1 MELIPFWAPHAFLNP
16 IWKWN
21 SSREVKKST
30 ILLESELSEYF
41 QEEEQ
46 MTSLLPPHPTPH
58 PHPRLQE
65 KSWKVR
71 KVRKQ
76 LERYRWRVAEC
87 WSFLM
92 LGDGDMR
99 FYFSALFIF
108 NIFDISIFL
117 NKVFFKRVDCKY
129 ELEGPNRRWLCARG
143 KCKCYFQNLKM
154 AREPSIS
161 LGLLRLSLQAR
172 LA

>member
-1 MELIPFWAPHAFLNP
+1 MEFKQRSKKIDYTPGVWTEWILPGRRTNDISAP
-16 IWKWN
+16 
-21 SSREVKKST
+21 
-30 ILLESELSEYF
+30 
-41 QEEEQ
+41 
-46 MTSLLPPHPTPH
+46 PPHPTPH